1 VKKPGALWR
10 AVTEKTARARESGA
24 LTPFQTESEVIED
37 GGIAF
42 TVRVLAQRDRKAA
55 AREEQD
61 RTGENP
67 FLPHDPDLFVADISD
82 THLGLLNKF
91 YVLDHH
97 LLIVTRKFEHQ
108 QTPLTLRDFEALL
121 ACLDEMEGLGFYNAG
136 TIAGAS
142 QEHKHLQLAP
152 FPLGAGPE
160 PMPIGPVLEE
170 MPSSA
175 EVAAVPALRFDHAF
189 MRFEEA
195 PERPPTGAR
204 MLAAYR
210 ELLAAVGIEGA
221 RAPYNLLVTG
231 DWMLVVPRCRQSI
244 EGISVNALGFAG
256 SLLVRDRRQLDL
268 VRRRGPMRLL
278 QAMAGAQPGSQT
290 T

>member
-1 VKKPGALWR
+1 VKKRGALWR
-10 AVTEKTARARESGA
+10 AVTETAARARESGA
-24 LTPFQTESEVIED
+24 LTPIHTESEVIED

-42 TVRVLAQRDRKAA
+42 TVRILAQRDRKAA
-55 AREEQD
+55 ARKEQD
-61 RTGENP
+61 RTGQNP
-67 FLPHDPDLFVADISD
+67 FLPYDPNLFVADISD

-91 YVLDHH
+91 YVLDQH
-97 LLIVTRKFEHQ
+97 LLIVTREFEHQ
-108 QTPLTLRDFEALL
+108 QASLTLRDFEALV
-121 ACLDEMEGLGFYNAG
+121 ACLDEVEGLGFYNAG

-170 MPSSA
+170 MASSA
-175 EVAAVPALRFDHAF
+175 EVVVAPALHFDHAF

-195 PERPPTGAR
+195 PGRAPTGAR
-204 MLAAYR
+204 LLAAYR
-210 ELLAAVGIEGA
+210 ELLAAVGIEGG
-221 RAPYNLLVTG
+221 RAPYNLLVTT
-231 DWMLVVPRCRQSI
+231 DWMLVVPRSRESI

-256 SLLVRDRRQLDL
+256 SLLVRTRGQLEL

-278 QAMAGAQPGSQT
+278 QAMAGRHPAAGT